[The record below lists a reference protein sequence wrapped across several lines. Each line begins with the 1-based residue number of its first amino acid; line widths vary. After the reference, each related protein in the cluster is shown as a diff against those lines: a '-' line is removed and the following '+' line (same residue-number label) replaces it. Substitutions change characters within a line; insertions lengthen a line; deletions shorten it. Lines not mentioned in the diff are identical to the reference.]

1 MKKIKS
7 NNHNGKERPIS
18 LLIIIISLQF
28 IIAYLTSQVTNID
41 NVYNQT
47 MYLPIIF
54 AGLIFDYRIGVMSGL
69 LGGLLIVLFSKN
81 NIQLANI
88 KYLYSEIF
96 RTAFFILVG
105 LIVGLYKDRLKIT
118 TLPRKTQP
126 PPSQY
131 ILPNWNTFTRDIGK
145 RIKSKEIGSFR
156 FILIEVSNQNELMA
170 SFGIDTVFK
179 INDELIEKIKRKHRN
194 SLLFLIRSN
203 TFGLVLFNKY
213 EDVNALIDILEKPV
227 LMNGIPIYC
236 EITMGE
242 TSYPKDGS
250 SSEEL
255 LSNSFQAVNRAKKHK
270 KPYQIYNPNLFNT
283 EIPILLGQFQNAIQS
298 GEIDFHYQPITN
310 RTGEVSSLEALVRW
324 NHPAKGNIPPGEFI
338 PDLEFTRL
346 TNSLTY
352 FSMDTNLTRT
362 AKLLAEGFNL
372 DISLNI
378 SITNLLQPD
387 FSSRIIE
394 IIKKHDFPAEHLT
407 LEITERG
414 FLSDEAECQKNLKS
428 FCDHKIN
435 ISIDDFGVGFT
446 SISNFSNKG
455 INSIKIDR
463 SFIKNL
469 HQNVSNQAIIEG
481 LISIAKSSNITVIAE
496 GIELE
501 EEKQKLLELG
511 ADRLQGYLIA
521 KPMSFNSTLRW
532 LRNNSNKKI

>member
-1 MKKIKS
+1 MKNIKS
-7 NNHNGKERPIS
+7 SILSGRERPIS

-28 IIAYLTSQVTNID
+28 IIAYLASPINCSENI
-41 NVYNQT
+41 YTQT
-47 MYLPIIF
+47 MYLPIIL
-54 AGLIFDYRIGVMSGL
+54 AGLIFDYHIGILSGL
-69 LGGLLIVLFSKN
+69 LGGLLVILFSKD
-81 NIQLANI
+81 NICLSNPEH
-88 KYLYSEIF
+88 LYTEIL
-96 RTAFFILVG
+96 RSSFFIIVG
-105 LIVGLYKDRLKIT
+105 LIIGIYKDRLESARLPKVNQTPQSIF
-118 TLPRKTQP
+118 TLPD
-126 PPSQY
+126 
-131 ILPNWNTFTRDIGK
+131 WNIFTRELEK
-145 RIKSKEIGSFR
+145 KIKSKESGNFR

-179 INDELIEKIKRKHRN
+179 INDEIIEKIKRKQRN

-203 TFGLVLFNKY
+203 SFGLILFDKH
-213 EDVNALIDILEKPV
+213 EDINALIDILEKPI

-236 EITMGE
+236 EITFGE

-250 SSEEL
+250 SAEEL
-255 LSNSFQAVNRAKKHK
+255 LKNSFQAINRAKKHK
-270 KPYQIYNPNLFNT
+270 KSYQSYYPKLFNA

-310 RTGEVSSLEALVRW
+310 RNGEVSALEALVRW
-324 NHPAKGNIPPGEFI
+324 NHPAKGNIPPGDFI

-362 AKLLAEGFNL
+362 AKLLAEGFDL

-387 FSSRIIE
+387 FSARIIE
-394 IIKKHDFPAEHLT
+394 IINSHRFPADHVT

-414 FLSDEAECQKNLKS
+414 FLTDETECQKNLKS
-428 FCDHKIN
+428 FCDHGIK

-446 SISNFSNKG
+446 SISNFSNMG

-463 SFIKNL
+463 SFIQNL
-469 HQNVSNQAIIEG
+469 HKNASNQAIIEG
-481 LISIAKSSNITVIAE
+481 LISIARSSKIIIIAE
-496 GIELE
+496 GIELQE
-501 EEKQKLLELG
+501 ELQKVLDLG

-532 LRNNSNKKI
+532 LRNNSSIQN